1 MGDKSVKTLGS
12 KIRFSN
18 ALDTFPLFLQNNVD
32 FSISLT
38 AQTTVPTHHWI
49 GGARGVR
56 ELTLGANKIEQM
68 LKVIP
73 W

>member
-18 ALDTFPLFLQNNVD
+18 ASNSFPPFPQNNAD
-32 FSISLT
+32 FFISLT

-49 GGARGVR
+49 GGPGIS
-56 ELTLGANKIEQM
+56 EN
-68 LKVIP
+68 
-73 W
+73 